1 MRSFERTEY
10 DEDDIEWDMEENNEA
25 DARRWAV

>member
-1 MRSFERTEY
+1 VKSFERTEY